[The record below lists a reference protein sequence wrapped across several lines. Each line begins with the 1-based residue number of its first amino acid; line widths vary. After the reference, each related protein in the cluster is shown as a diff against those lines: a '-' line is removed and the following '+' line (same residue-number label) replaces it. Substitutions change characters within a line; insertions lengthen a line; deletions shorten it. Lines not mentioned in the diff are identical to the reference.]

1 MPEIKIILHE
11 LLDERGMTLSALS
24 KLSRVRFEV
33 ISKLSLGKVERLSLD
48 HLKKIM
54 TALEITDVGK
64 ILKYVNKLTNE
75 ELSDPLD
82 VKLEL
87 LDLPPR
93 IFNSLKRNWHG
104 RINTI
109 RDLMNA
115 DLEKAHS
122 IGPNSKEIIEETI
135 IRYLNKHE

>member
-64 ILKYVNKLTNE
+64 ILEYVNKLTNE

-122 IGPNSKEIIEETI
+122 IGPNSKEIIEEAI